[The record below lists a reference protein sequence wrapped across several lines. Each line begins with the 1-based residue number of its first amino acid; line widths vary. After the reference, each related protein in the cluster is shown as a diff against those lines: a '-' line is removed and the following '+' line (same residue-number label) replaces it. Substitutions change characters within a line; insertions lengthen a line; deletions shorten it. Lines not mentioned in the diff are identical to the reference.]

1 MLPESYITENM
12 LPKSYITECPLVYE
26 DHRGREGGDGVLV
39 GGEVPP
45 GEKMLYSGTD
55 PASYIIEYTLIY
67 DTQI

>member
-1 MLPESYITENM
+1 M
-12 LPKSYITECPLVYE
+12 VYE

-45 GEKMLYSGTD
+45 GEKMLYAGTD